1 MKWLL
6 EDVSFHLEIGL
17 VLTPNLGQNI
27 REKDSISDIAMT
39 LRPLREA
46 EGLNVLQEKVQ
57 ESQKRKCFSSQGFA
71 GLKRAYP

>member
-6 EDVSFHLEIGL
+6 GDVSFHLEIGL
-17 VLTPNLGQNI
+17 VLTPNLGQNS
-27 REKDSISDIAMT
+27 RGKDSISDIAMT
-39 LRPLREA
+39 LRPSREA

-57 ESQKRKCFSSQGFA
+57 ESQKRKCFSSWGFA